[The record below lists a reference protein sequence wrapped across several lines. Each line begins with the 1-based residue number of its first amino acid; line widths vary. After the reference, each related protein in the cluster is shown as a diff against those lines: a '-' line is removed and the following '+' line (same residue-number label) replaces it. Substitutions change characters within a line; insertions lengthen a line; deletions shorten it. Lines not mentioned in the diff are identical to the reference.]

1 MPHQTYRTGEYLKWD
16 GSLES
21 TLSPDDLMD
30 SLAEDILR
38 DGNLDLS
45 LQRAFRWGRPGMD
58 GPGLNDLLDRLRQQR
73 QELLDQFDFG
83 SSLDAIRERLDDILR
98 RETNTIHERRN
109 QLGEGRDLESDDV
122 DRLTEYL
129 DRREEALRRLPDDTA
144 ARIDQLKDYE

>member
-45 LQRAFRWGRPGMD
+45 LQRTFRWGRPGMD

-83 SSLDAIRERLDDILR
+83 SSLDALSL
-98 RETNTIHERRN
+98 IHISEPTR
-109 QLGEGRDLESDDV
+109 
-122 DRLTEYL
+122 
-129 DRREEALRRLPDDTA
+129 
-144 ARIDQLKDYE
+144 